1 MIIRGVTLVDN
12 MKLKKFPWLEGSQSQ
27 IGQESWVA
35 FALNYKRHG
44 FYLEIGAFNA
54 RVLSN
59 TFVLE
64 TSLEWT
70 GTGVEINQQLTETY
84 NSERRNQIICADATA
99 LDYGKELDRIKAPS
113 TIDYLQVDIDPPSN
127 SYKALVAVL
136 RGSRR
141 FSLITFE
148 HDLYRRRFKFLP
160 VNYYWKWKAFLL
172 LRLKGYVRVASNVAN
187 GKARQE
193 DWYASKSMNLER
205 IRLPRSVDFRAV
217 FQNYPK

>member
-1 MIIRGVTLVDN
+1 
-12 MKLKKFPWLEGSQSQ
+12 MKNKKIPWLEGSQSQ

-35 FALNYKRHG
+35 FALNYQRHG
-44 FYLEIGAFNA
+44 FYLEIGTFNA

-70 GTGVEINQQLTETY
+70 GTGVEISQQLAETY
-84 NSERRNQIICADATA
+84 NSERRNKIICADATV
-99 LDYGKELDRIKAPS
+99 LDYEKELDALNAPN

-160 VNYYWKWKAFLL
+160 VNYYWKWKALLL
-172 LRLKGYVRVASNVAN
+172 LRFRGYVCVASNVAN
-187 GKARQE
+187 GRARQE
-193 DWYASKSMNLER
+193 DWYASKSMTLER
-205 IRLPRSVDFRAV
+205 IRLPRSVDFRTV
-217 FQNYPK
+217 FENYPK